1 MSYCI
6 AFSIDGAT
14 DVTAPLL
21 AAHRTPQPR
30 VREEKELRHYTASAL
45 AAELNNLLP
54 QNQTTGRL
62 DEQKTPVSRQEA
74 AAEWL
79 AASQRNSG
87 HSGPDHSQGGR

>member
-1 MSYCI
+1 MILEIRRKRRENLSK
-6 AFSIDGAT
+6 T
-14 DVTAPLL
+14 DQKRLMKEDE
-21 AAHRTPQPR
+21 
-30 VREEKELRHYTASAL
+30 REEKELRHYTASAL

-79 AASQRNSG
+79 AARQRNSG